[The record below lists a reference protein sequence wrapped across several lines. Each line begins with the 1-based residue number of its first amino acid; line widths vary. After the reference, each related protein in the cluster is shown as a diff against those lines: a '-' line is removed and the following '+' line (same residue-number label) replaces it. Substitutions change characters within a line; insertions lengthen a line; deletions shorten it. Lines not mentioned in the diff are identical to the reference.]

1 MGLKKNLENLFAA
14 ATFAE
19 EGEFE
24 TARQLG
30 RRRNVLLVL
39 RGTESDRVSF
49 KYALNMSKRVE
60 AGLEVLYVSPE
71 KEVRGILNSVEDEA
85 RKEGIDLK
93 VSRKTGCLKQEVLDY
108 TGKRRDIQLV
118 VVEST
123 DGLEDDCTEKELL
136 RAWNKHLDCPLV
148 IVSEALR
155 G

>member
-30 RRRNVLLVL
+30 RRRSVLLVL

-93 VSRKTGCLKQEVLDY
+93 VTRKTGCLKKEVLQY
-108 TGKRRDIQLV
+108 TEKRRDIQLV

-123 DGLEDDCTEKELL
+123 YGLEDDCTEKELL
-136 RAWNKHLDCPLV
+136 RAWKQLDCPLV
-148 IVSEALR
+148 IVSEALKA
-155 G
+155 